1 MCILYSFSITI
12 IRDSP
17 FSLSLLFTLVCQFK
31 SLAKKTSH
39 VWSQLPKNY
48 AKLNFAVYFLSIL
61 VQVGIGGGVR
71 DYQGTMIK
79 TYSKPVGEGFKIKT
93 KILALMEDLV
103 RRKHWTFLIL

>member
-1 MCILYSFSITI
+1 M
-12 IRDSP
+12 
-17 FSLSLLFTLVCQFK
+17 
-31 SLAKKTSH
+31 
-39 VWSQLPKNY
+39 
-48 AKLNFAVYFLSIL
+48 
-61 VQVGIGGGVR
+61 QVGIGGGVR